1 VLELLLARRRRTRAV
16 LLASGLQP
24 APIIDHI
31 IELAR
36 EQRASV
42 RQVGRAEFDSAARS
56 AAPQGVI
63 AYAEPLKTFAAA
75 DLLRADDS
83 GDSRGSAA
91 KRGLVDS
98 GGSAVR
104 RGLVDS
110 GGSAVRRGL
119 VDSGGSAVRRGLVDS
134 GGSVVE
140 RGLVDSGGSAGGRG
154 PTAGPRPPFL
164 LALDGITDPR
174 NLGAVLRTAECA
186 GVTGVIMRSH
196 RAVRITPTVAKA
208 AAGAIEH
215 LRLAVVP
222 GLPSALRALS
232 SKGVWTVG
240 LDPAGKL
247 QVHELDLAGEAVTL
261 VLGAEGKGLSRLA
274 AQRCDVLVSIPM
286 RGALASLN
294 VSAAAAVACFEI
306 ARRRD

>member
-1 VLELLLARRRRTRAV
+1 MLELLLARRRRTRTV

-24 APIIDHI
+24 VPIIDHI
-31 IELAR
+31 TELAR

-42 RQVGRAEFDSAARS
+42 RQVSRAEFDSAARS
-56 AAPQGVI
+56 VAPQGVI
-63 AYAEPLKTFAAA
+63 AYAEPLKTFDVAA
-75 DLLRADDS
+75 LLKA
-83 GDSRGSAA
+83 GDSDDFGGSQGSAV
-91 KRGLVDS
+91 KRGPANS
-98 GGSAVR
+98 QGSAVR
-104 RGLVDS
+104 RDPANSRGAAS
-110 GGSAVRRGL
+110 GHSPA
-119 VDSGGSAVRRGLVDS
+119 A
-134 GGSVVE
+134 E
-140 RGLVDSGGSAGGRG
+140 
-154 PTAGPRPPFL
+154 PRPPFL

-222 GLPSALRALS
+222 GLPSVLRALS
-232 SKGVWTVG
+232 AKGVWTVG

-247 QVHELDLAGEAVTL
+247 QVHELDLAGEAVAL

-274 AQRCDVLVSIPM
+274 AQRCDVLVSIPL